1 MKTGIPVNAI
11 DDVFGQ
17 QQYST
22 LARYC
27 GSELLTRIGWKTM
40 LFVLHLSDGTAFS
53 FQNAINCSKKQFGVI
68 MNFSAQ
74 RAIVGSM
81 MVAIGLACLCPS
93 FAFGQKKYPDPY
105 HPTVEKL
112 AKGAARYLESNP
124 PGKIQEKAI
133 GALAVVECYKRY
145 DGSVPTD
152 VPFIEDTVGEIQRM
166 VDGGSA
172 EIASN
177 RETYFPAIAFI
188 LLAEYD
194 AKKYEEQCTKILDVL
209 IARQMDVGAFT
220 YINDPHGDTSQSQFG
235 ALALYVARQHE
246 FPLDPNVVKKLLGF
260 YVDYQTDNGTWP
272 YKARRPNDTG
282 YPGTNSIHSASL
294 SSVYLLGDLLR
305 LSRRVKKVAG
315 TSSVDSALNLPP
327 NVTFYN
333 PKKDNA
339 EGRKE
344 RKAWGGGDGKSPVV
358 KFDRGRL
365 SSCKSAGNQWYSSQF
380 RLPANKWNSYFMYAL
395 ERYCYF
401 KEQAEGNLP
410 RALSTWYDRG
420 VDHIIEFRAESGALD
435 SKTREKT
442 LSLGSNT
449 ALYLLFLVRASE
461 IISLPPVGTEMD
473 GGEGFEPGELRQG
486 RNGRVESSA
495 TEKSLQGL
503 IDALSDGNLDDRQL
517 QQITDAMKRAIREFK
532 QSGDR
537 SRGEI
542 TAFLKTMIS
551 EKNYYRRL
559 VAIKFLAAE
568 QEMDNV
574 PALLYAMGDPDPEI
588 AIQAHNGLRL
598 ISRKFDTFSFE
609 DRGNKD
615 DNLLALARLKLQWTK
630 WYLDIR
636 PGAELLE

>member
-1 MKTGIPVNAI
+1 
-11 DDVFGQ
+11 
-17 QQYST
+17 
-22 LARYC
+22 
-27 GSELLTRIGWKTM
+27 
-40 LFVLHLSDGTAFS
+40 
-53 FQNAINCSKKQFGVI
+53 

-81 MVAIGLACLCPS
+81 LVAIGLTCLYPS
-93 FAFGQKKYPDPY
+93 FAFAQKKYPDPY
-105 HPTVEKL
+105 HPKVEEL
-112 AKGAARYLESNP
+112 AKGAAKYLESS
-124 PGKIQEKAI
+124 GGTIQENSI

-152 VPFIEDTVGEIQRM
+152 VPYIEETVATLKSM
-166 VDGGSA
+166 VDGGSPD
-172 EIASN
+172 IFQN
-177 RETYFPAIAFI
+177 RETYFPAVAFI

-194 AKKYEEQCTKILDVL
+194 AKKYEEQCTKILDAI
-209 IARQMDVGAFT
+209 IARQIDSGAFT
-220 YINDPHGDTSQSQFG
+220 YTNDRDGDTSQSQFG
-235 ALALYVARQHE
+235 SLALYVARQHE
-246 FPLDPNVVKKLLGF
+246 FPFDPNVAKGVLEF
-260 YVDYQTDNGTWP
+260 YVDYQTENGTWP
-272 YKARRPNDTG
+272 YKAKRPNG
-282 YPGTNSIHSASL
+282 RAYPGTNSLHSASL

-305 LSRRVKKVAG
+305 LSRRVKKVIG
-315 TSSVDSALNLPP
+315 TATDSSLDLPP

-333 PKKDNA
+333 PKKDNP
-339 EGRKE
+339 EGKKE
-344 RKAWGGGDGKSPVV
+344 KKAWGGGDGKGPVV
-358 KFDRGRL
+358 DFERGRL
-365 SSCKSAGNQWYSSQF
+365 SACKSKGNQHYNILF
-380 RLPANKWNSYFMYAL
+380 RLPANRWNSYFMYAL

-410 RALSTWYDRG
+410 KALRSWYDQG
-420 VDHIIEFRAESGALD
+420 VDHIISFRTDSGALE
-435 SKTREKT
+435 SESREKT
-442 LSLGSNT
+442 LPLNVNT

-461 IISLPPVGTEMD
+461 IISLPPVDTVMD
-473 GGEGFEPGELRQG
+473 GDRGFVPGEELRQG
-486 RNGRVESSA
+486 KNGKVVSNA
-495 TEKSLQGL
+495 AEKSLQGL

-517 QQITDAMKRAIREFK
+517 QQITEAMKRAIREFK

-537 SRGEI
+537 SRGEV

-551 EKNYYRRL
+551 EKNYFRRL

-615 DNLLALARLKLQWTK
+615 DNLLALARLKRQWTK

-636 PGAELLE
+636 PDAELLE